1 MALIKD
7 GTVYRTIEEQV
18 KHLTDAHL
26 AQLTQNENINMQLK
40 ELTIS
45 SNLGGYNLVRFAFE
59 KSGIFY
65 RIANDTLACPLDCDE
80 NDYIEISSNEAND
93 IPAYGYCNGNHVIT
107 ISSHGDFAENYT
119 QLTFRNVTKN
129 ISVISSVTLEEF
141 NGTGLID
148 YNPNNVKKQLF
159 NVISDLAYN
168 NRTQYVSFDLNN
180 DGVFNFVFIGV
191 NGQGRDGLNSLTY
204 NAIYYSDSDVII
216 GTTKIIQERTKFNRA
231 PIIGDMCIIPYVYM
245 VNSSDFTTWITYL
258 TNCTVES
265 FDDNYITFN
274 VIDRV
279 NIKGQKGDTGEK
291 GEQGI
296 QGVQGAQ
303 GIPGEK
309 GEKGEKGD
317 PGESLDIKSGIIQN
331 PSNLPAFSTTEEN
344 DAYVVLNTSGATVAY
359 DLYFHGIGGSD
370 WTIIPNWGG
379 IQGPKGDTGATGQQG
394 IQGVQGVQGEKGNDG
409 LNYLFFSGKITTTS
423 APVNGNVIWT
433 EGTLNSFNRTPINGE
448 YVICFCDD
456 YANKKIYQLNC
467 QLTVPSGNISAT
479 NTINFT
485 VVNFTLISDYSV
497 GAKKYYYHTLA
508 FSSVNV
514 TLIDG
519 SWAIIKFSLSF
530 ISSRKTSYKTL
541 EEVHNDVGQSFL
553 TIVCRDVYYGDTEGS
568 APLIIVGAN
577 INRRSSSVY
586 ALDLYT
592 LSLDNTTGY
601 FSYIKETISNNFST
615 DIVKEV

>member
-7 GTVYRTIEEQV
+7 GKVYRTIEEQV
-18 KHLTDAHL
+18 KHLTEAHL
-26 AQLTQNENINMQLK
+26 KQLTQNENVNMQLQ

-59 KSGIFY
+59 KSGTFY
-65 RIANDTLACPLDCDE
+65 RISNNTITCPLDCDE
-80 NDYIEISSNEAND
+80 NDYIEISSGEAND

-107 ISSHGDFAENYT
+107 ISSRGDFVENYS

-191 NGQGRDGLNSLTY
+191 NGQGKDGLNSLTY
-204 NAIYYSDSDVII
+204 NAIYYSTSDVII
-216 GTTKIIQERTKFNRA
+216 GTTKIIQERVKFNRA
-231 PIIGDMCIIPYVYM
+231 PLIGDMCIIPYTYM
-245 VNSSDFTTWITYL
+245 VNQSDFTTYITYL

-265 FDDNYITFN
+265 FDDNYITLN

-279 NIKGQKGDTGEK
+279 NIKGQKGDTGAT
-291 GEQGI
+291 GAQGI
-296 QGVQGAQ
+296 QGVQGIQ

-309 GEKGEKGD
+309 GDKGDKGE
-317 PGESLDIKSGIIQN
+317 PGESLDIKSGIVQN
-331 PSNLPAFSTTEEN
+331 PSNLPEFSTTEEN
-344 DAYVVLNTSGATVAY
+344 DAYVVLNTSGTTVAY
-359 DLYFHGIGGSD
+359 DLYFHGIGGTD
-370 WTIIPNWGG
+370 WTIVPNWGG
-379 IQGPKGDTGATGQQG
+379 VKGDKGDTGATGPQGEQG
-394 IQGVQGVQGEKGNDG
+394 IQGLQGEKGNDG
-409 LNYLFFSGKITTTS
+409 LNAIVQNTIINVYTLSVDETELISINISDVSRKPVINDKFVGIVNTTNAMS
-423 APVNGNVIWT
+423 FDGAGNYYVFGNVESVT
-433 EGTLNSFNRTPINGE
+433 DTVFNLRISSC
-448 YVICFCDD
+448 I
-456 YANKKIYQLNC
+456 KI
-467 QLTVPSGNISAT
+467 PDNIEQ
-479 NTINFT
+479 
-485 VVNFTLISDYSV
+485 
-497 GAKKYYYHTLA
+497 KKYYYHTLA

-519 SWAIIKFSLSF
+519 SSAIIKFSLSF

-553 TIVCRDVYYGDTEGS
+553 TIVCRDVYYGNTKGS

-577 INRRSSSVY
+577 INKLSSSAYNVN
-586 ALDLYT
+586 LYT
-592 LSLDNTTGY
+592 LLLDNTTGY
-601 FSYIKETISNNFST
+601 FSYIKQTISNNFST

>member
-1 MALIKD
+1 MALIKN

-26 AQLTQNENINMQLK
+26 AQLTQNENINMQLQ

-45 SNLGGYNLVRFAFE
+45 LNLGGYNLVRFAFE
-59 KSGIFY
+59 KSGVFY
-65 RIANDTLACPLDCDE
+65 RIANNTIACPLDCDK
-80 NDYIEISSNEAND
+80 NDYIEISSNGVND
-93 IPAYGYCNGNHVIT
+93 IPAYGYCNGEHIIT
-107 ISSHGDFAENYT
+107 ISSRGDFVENYK

-129 ISVISSVTLEEF
+129 ISAISNVVLEEF

-168 NRTQYVSFDLNN
+168 NRTQYVSFDLNG

-204 NAIYYSDSDVII
+204 NAIYYSNSDVVI
-216 GTTKIIQERTKFNRA
+216 GVTKIIQKRIKFNRA
-231 PIIGDMCIIPYVYM
+231 PIIGDMCIIPYVYE
-245 VNSSDFTTWITYL
+245 VNPSDFTTWITYL

-309 GEKGEKGD
+309 GEKGDKGD

-331 PSNLPAFSTTEEN
+331 PSSLPVFSTTKEN
-344 DAYVVLNTSGATVAY
+344 DAYIVLNTSGTTVAY
-359 DLYFHGIGGSD
+359 DLYFHGIGGAD

-379 IQGPKGDTGATGQQG
+379 MQGPKGDTGAQGPQG
-394 IQGVQGVQGEKGNDG
+394 IQGIQGIQGERGNDG
-409 LNYLFFSGKITTTS
+409 LNAATQTSIGIYSDAVKIGNILTL
-423 APVNGNVIWT
+423 VNAT
-433 EGTLNSFNRTPINGE
+433 FNRNINVGE
-448 YVICFCDD
+448 YVTFYVNTTSIDSVDGAGTYLC
-456 YANKKIYQLNC
+456 I
-467 QLTVPSGNISAT
+467 GNVTSRDGME
-479 NTINFT
+479 T
-485 VVNFTLISDYSV
+485 VVAISSCIKIPDNV
-497 GAKKYYYHTLA
+497 EQKKYYSHTLS
-508 FSSVNV
+508 FNYISISINGQSGIV
-514 TLIDG
+514 TFC
-519 SWAIIKFSLSF
+519 ATFV
-530 ISSRKTSYKTL
+530 SSRQSKYTSYKEIYDDIGMTKIPIVM
-541 EEVHNDVGQSFL
+541 ENANYGTSSGKAPFFL
-553 TIVCRDVYYGDTEGS
+553 TGGYVRNPAPSNYQFYY
-568 APLIIVGAN
+568 N
-577 INRRSSSVY
+577 
-586 ALDLYT
+586 ALF
-592 LSLDNTTGY
+592 LDNSNGY
-601 FSYIKETISNNFST
+601 FQYINQVLSQNFTSDT
-615 DIVKEV
+615 VKKL

>member
-7 GTVYRTIEEQV
+7 GKVYRTIEEQV
-18 KHLTDAHL
+18 KHLTEAHL
-26 AQLTQNENINMQLK
+26 AQLTQNENINMQLQ

-65 RIANDTLACPLDCDE
+65 RIANDTLTCPLDCDE
-80 NDYIEISSNEAND
+80 NDYIEISSNGAND

-107 ISSHGDFAENYT
+107 ISSYGDFVKNYT

-129 ISVISSVTLEEF
+129 ISAVSSVTLEEF

-159 NVISDLAYN
+159 NVISDIAYN
-168 NRTQYVSFDLNN
+168 NRTQYVSFDLNS

-191 NGQGRDGLNSLTY
+191 NGQGKDGLNSLTY
-204 NAIYYSDSDVII
+204 NAIYYSSSDIVI

-231 PIIGDMCIIPYVYM
+231 PFVGDMCVIPYVYK
-245 VNSSDFTTWITYL
+245 VSASDFTTWITYL

-265 FDDNYITFN
+265 FDDTYITFN

-279 NIKGQKGDTGEK
+279 NIKGQKGDAGATGA
-291 GEQGI
+291 QGI
-296 QGVQGAQ
+296 QGIQGAQ

-331 PSNLPAFSTTEEN
+331 PSSLPVFSTTEEN

-379 IQGPKGDTGATGQQG
+379 IQGPKGETGATGPQG
-394 IQGVQGVQGEKGNDG
+394 IQGIQGIQGEKGNDG
-409 LNYLFFSGKITTTS
+409 LSAIVQNTIINVYTSSVDKTELISINISDVSRKPTINDKFVGIVNTTNTMSFDGAGNYYVF
-423 APVNGNVIWT
+423 GNVESVT
-433 EGTLNSFNRTPINGE
+433 DTHFNLRISSC
-448 YVICFCDD
+448 I
-456 YANKKIYQLNC
+456 KI
-467 QLTVPSGNISAT
+467 PDNI
-479 NTINFT
+479 
-485 VVNFTLISDYSV
+485 VQ
-497 GAKKYYYHTLA
+497 KKYYSHNISMSFTSE
-508 FSSVNV
+508 FGN
-514 TLIDG
+514 T
-519 SWAIIKFSLSF
+519 WSLLMF
-530 ISSRKTSYKTL
+530 VQNSREEKYKNL
-541 EEVHNDVGQSFL
+541 NDL
-553 TIVCRDVYYGDTEGS
+553 
-568 APLIIVGAN
+568 
-577 INRRSSSVY
+577 
-586 ALDLYT
+586 
-592 LSLDNTTGY
+592 
-601 FSYIKETISNNFST
+601 ISNNIGNSILAIYSNSILSDTQNYYSPVRVNFPTKASATIFYIKYHKSSDGFINQISAYSKGISST
-615 DIVKEV
+615 DILTFFDSVKEM